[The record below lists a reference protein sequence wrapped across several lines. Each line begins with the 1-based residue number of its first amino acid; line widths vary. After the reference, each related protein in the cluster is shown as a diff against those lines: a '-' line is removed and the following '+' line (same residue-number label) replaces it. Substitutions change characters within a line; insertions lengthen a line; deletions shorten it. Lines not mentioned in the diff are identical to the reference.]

1 MTALSYICNIHIW
14 DSVSTEYRPAI
25 VVWSRIEL
33 PDTSA
38 HDSGSIDSVESD
50 WQRAIDGYLGKVN
63 NHVRIT
69 HATSQRNNTCIAT
82 ASWDRSRHA
91 FGPVMYLDLLL

>member
-1 MTALSYICNIHIW
+1 MVKHDGSVLHCKALIYTYETQIA
-14 DSVSTEYRPAI
+14 VSTEYWPAI

-50 WQRAIDGYLGKVN
+50 WQRAIDGYLEKVN
-63 NHVRIT
+63 NHVGVT
-69 HATSQRNNTCIAT
+69 HATSPHLIR
-82 ASWDRSRHA
+82 
-91 FGPVMYLDLLL
+91 DLR

>member
-1 MTALSYICNIHIW
+1 MVMHDGSVLHCNIHIW
-14 DSVSTEYRPAI
+14 DAVLTEYWPAI

-50 WQRAIDGYLGKVN
+50 WERAIDFTLKRGT
-63 NHVRIT
+63 IM
-69 HATSQRNNTCIAT
+69 SQLLTQLASRCI
-82 ASWDRSRHA
+82 S
-91 FGPVMYLDLLL
+91 

>member
-1 MTALSYICNIHIW
+1 MGRIGQSL
-14 DSVSTEYRPAI
+14 TEYWPAI

-50 WQRAIDGYLGKVN
+50 WVRAIDFYLEKVN
-63 NHVRIT
+63 NHEPIAR
-69 HATSQRNNTCIAT
+69 ATSHGCGWGVGTK
-82 ASWDRSRHA
+82 
-91 FGPVMYLDLLL
+91 P

>member
-1 MTALSYICNIHIW
+1 ML
-14 DSVSTEYRPAI
+14 TEYWPAI

-50 WQRAIDGYLGKVN
+50 WERAIDGYLEKVN
-63 NHVRIT
+63 NHVRMARAPS
-69 HATSQRNNTCIAT
+69 HVGFALRRLVRQSER
-82 ASWDRSRHA
+82 
-91 FGPVMYLDLLL
+91 

>member
-38 HDSGSIDSVESD
+38 HDSGSIDSIESD
-50 WQRAIDGYLGKVN
+50 WERAIDGYLKKSERFWM
-63 NHVRIT
+63 NH
-69 HATSQRNNTCIAT
+69 SRNEPPAT
-82 ASWDRSRHA
+82 AA
-91 FGPVMYLDLLL
+91 VGVPYLKL

>member
-1 MTALSYICNIHIW
+1 ML
-14 DSVSTEYRPAI
+14 TEYWPAI
-25 VVWSRIEL
+25 VVWLHIEL

-50 WQRAIDGYLGKVN
+50 WERAIDGYLEKVN

-69 HATSQRNNTCIAT
+69 HATSQ
-82 ASWDRSRHA
+82 
-91 FGPVMYLDLLL
+91 

>member
-1 MTALSYICNIHIW
+1 MVMHDGSVLHCNIHIW
-14 DSVSTEYRPAI
+14 DAVLTEYWPVI

-50 WQRAIDGYLGKVN
+50 WERAIDGYLEKVN

-69 HATSQRNNTCIAT
+69 HTTSQ
-82 ASWDRSRHA
+82 DRCSP
-91 FGPVMYLDLLL
+91 GG

>member
-1 MTALSYICNIHIW
+1 MVMHDGSVLHCNIHIW
-14 DSVSTEYRPAI
+14 DAVSTEYWPAI

-50 WQRAIDGYLGKVN
+50 WERAIDFYLEKVN
-63 NHVRIT
+63 NHAEGDCR
-69 HATSQRNNTCIAT
+69 
-82 ASWDRSRHA
+82 
-91 FGPVMYLDLLL
+91 GMYSVDGCRAVEL